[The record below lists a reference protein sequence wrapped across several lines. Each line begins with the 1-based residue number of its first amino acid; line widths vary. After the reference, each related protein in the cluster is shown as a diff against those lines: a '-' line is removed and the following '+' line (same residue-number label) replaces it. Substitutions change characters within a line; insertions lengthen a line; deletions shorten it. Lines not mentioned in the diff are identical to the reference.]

1 MQHFRAMKFKYSDGG
16 RKDAG
21 LRGSFAGDCVIR
33 SIALASGRPYKRVY
47 NDFKTMIANGLG
59 YIPEDGILTNKPAFK
74 NYMVASG
81 FVWNITCRI
90 GSRERVHMTAKEL
103 PKGRLVLSLSKHYTC
118 VINHV
123 IHDTYDPSND
133 GTRMVYGFW
142 SFEPA

>member
-1 MQHFRAMKFKYSDGG
+1 MKLIVTDGG

-21 LRGSFAGDCVIR
+21 LRGKFTGDCVVR
-33 SIALASGRPYKRVY
+33 SIALASGRPYRSVH
-47 NDFKTMIANGLG
+47 NDFKKLIANKLG
-59 YIPEDGILTNKPAFK
+59 YIPEDGILTNKRAFK
-74 NYMVASG
+74 RYMLESG

-90 GSRERVHMTAKEL
+90 GSRDRVHMNAAEL
-103 PKGRLVLSLSKHYTC
+103 PMGRLVLSLSKHYTA

-123 IHDTYDPSND
+123 IYDTYDPSNN

>member
-1 MQHFRAMKFKYSDGG
+1 MQHFRAMKFNYNDGG

-33 SIALASGRPYKRVY
+33 SIALASGRPYRSVH
-47 NDFKTMIANGLG
+47 NDFKKLIANKLG
-59 YIPEDGILTNKPAFK
+59 YVPEDGVLTQKPAFK
-74 NYMVASG
+74 RYMIDSG
-81 FVWNITCRI
+81 FRWNITCRI
-90 GSRERVHMTAKEL
+90 GSRERVHMTADEL
-103 PKGRLVLSLSKHYTC
+103 PIGRLVLSLSKHYSC

-142 SFEPA
+142 SFEPT